1 MTYVHQPA
9 ATIISALEPKGQR
22 PGADNGDPQISSLAF
37 DTPDDVRVGIWECEP
52 GGWPVVN
59 RADTETCYILSGRA
73 TVTDAETGHSYE
85 ISAGDVIVQPRGWSG
100 RWDVTETIR
109 KVYSIGV
116 PATDVQCGPRL
127 RQRGTLWRTSR
138 STAAVRF

>member
-1 MTYVHQPA
+1 MSYVHQSA
-9 ATIISALEPKGQR
+9 ATVTGALEPRGQR
-22 PGADNGDPQISSLAF
+22 PGADSGDPQISSVAF

-52 GGWPVVN
+52 GGWPIVN
-59 RADTETCYILSGRA
+59 RADTETCYIVSGRA
-73 TVTDAETGHSYE
+73 TVTDGASGNSYE

-116 PATDVQCGPRL
+116 PATDG
-127 RQRGTLWRTSR
+127 
-138 STAAVRF
+138 